1 MLIGRLIKDAKASPG
16 RQNFLSYN
24 LQPEEEIKKNSSF
37 SVYNFL
43 CRNYSINF

>member
-24 LQPEEEIKKNSSF
+24 LQPEEEIKKIPHF
-37 SVYNFL
+37 PCIIFCVE
-43 CRNYSINF
+43 ITA